1 VKQVNKY
8 LICEHGELLKN
19 FPRLIQE
26 ANSKTVVISRQ
37 KSVLSKSRY
46 VDECVSIDEELN
58 EDFAQQLITNKE
70 LISKLEGWIIWGNDE
85 IIRKVATSKL
95 PLEEK
100 LRILPAKKK
109 IGLQL
114 LGSKVGL
121 ARISNKIKLRIPKT
135 IIAKNSDELKKNI
148 SSFKNPL
155 IVKADRFGGGEYVK
169 KLLTAKQKREVSI
182 PNNWFPVVIQEFIVG
197 DLVSVEA
204 FFKNGKLIAWQY
216 TSSADTLGE
225 FGASYSRIFETPQER
240 GFELDLMH
248 LAKEC
253 GLEGMFNCT
262 FIFKDNKHYLI
273 EADARPNA
281 WHFLY
286 SYFKMPVLEIMTE
299 KQQVPSTPY
308 EAYLNSK
315 RVRVTNLD
323 RSVPYALS
331 QRSYKLIFKSILE
344 FRRSTQ
350 WLSGSKV
357 KTLKI
362 LFLALLLLL
371 VTWLPKGLLTRIKN
385 FKVTKFVHHKI
396 FER

>member
-1 VKQVNKY
+1 MNKY

-19 FPRLIQE
+19 FPKLIKE
-26 ANSKTVVISRQ
+26 DDSKTVVISRQ
-37 KSVLSKSRY
+37 KSVLSKSKY
-46 VDECVSIDEELN
+46 IDDYIAIKEEPHKDFSEQLIADRDLILELN
-58 EDFAQQLITNKE
+58 
-70 LISKLEGWIIWGNDE
+70 GWIIWGNDE
-85 IIRKVATSKL
+85 LMRKVATSNL
-95 PLEEK
+95 SLGEK

-121 ARISNKIKLRIPKT
+121 VKVSKRIKLNIPKSFV
-135 IIAKNSDELKKNI
+135 AKNNLELKKLSLN
-148 SSFKNPL
+148 FKTPF
-155 IVKADRFGGGEYVK
+155 IVKADRFGGGGYVK
-169 KLLTAKQKREVSI
+169 KVSTAEEKKVLDI
-182 PNNWFPVVIQEFIVG
+182 PKEWFPVAIQEFVIGELVG
-197 DLVSVEA
+197 IEV
-204 FFKNGKLIAWQY
+204 FFKNGKLIAWIY
-216 TSSADTLGE
+216 TSFAETLGA
-225 FGASYSRIFETPQER
+225 FGASYSRIYESPKER
-240 GFELDLMH
+240 GFELDLI
-248 LAKEC
+248 LLGKEC
-253 GLEGMFNCT
+253 GLDGMFNCT
-262 FIFKDNKHYLI
+262 FIFKGNKHYLI

-286 SYFKMPVLEIMTE
+286 SYFKIPILEVMTE
-299 KQQVPSTPY
+299 KQRIPATPY
-308 EAYLNSK
+308 EAHLKSK
-315 RVRVTNLD
+315 KMKIINLD

-385 FKVTKFVHHKI
+385 FKTIKLMNRRV